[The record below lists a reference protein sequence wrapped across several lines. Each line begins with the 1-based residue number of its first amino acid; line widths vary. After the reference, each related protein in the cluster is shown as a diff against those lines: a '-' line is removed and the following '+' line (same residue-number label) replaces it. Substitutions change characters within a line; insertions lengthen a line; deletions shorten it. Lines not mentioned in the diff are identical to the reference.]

1 MEALSCLPFAGAGL
15 WDFCCSCVLGCVSSI
30 GVFSLYSSIKPP
42 LFIFTR
48 NPLHWL
54 PLFSGADPQ
63 PSVICTENY
72 KSAAV
77 SRQSGQPSCRPGSA
91 LCHRLSCP
99 WLRRSGGGRGREG
112 GWGARQRGPV
122 RSRHGSGPRAPFRV
136 EGAGGSCCLVPQ
148 SRTHLLGGLISTG
161 SSRTK
166 IGLSVKRKS
175 LDLGGKWH
183 PVLHRSQ
190 SPTNR
195 AVLGS
200 DGGAGAERCSRG
212 RRSEAALSCRLRR
225 GLYSHLVSAGRRNLE
240 GVWEAVVSDVGG

>member
-112 GWGARQRGPV
+112 VAAA
-122 RSRHGSGPRAPFRV
+122 GPRA
-136 EGAGGSCCLVPQ
+136 VPARLR
-148 SRTHLLGGLISTG
+148 SPST
-161 SSRTK
+161 
-166 IGLSVKRKS
+166 V
-175 LDLGGKWH
+175 
-183 PVLHRSQ
+183 
-190 SPTNR
+190 
-195 AVLGS
+195 
-200 DGGAGAERCSRG
+200 SRG
-212 RRSEAALSCRLRR
+212 RSRRELLPCAAEPYASARWFNFHGQLAYKDRSVC
-225 GLYSHLVSAGRRNLE
+225 
-240 GVWEAVVSDVGG
+240 